1 MASELLAVAGADVQT
16 VGFYLAIAGGAISVI
31 LGGIGSAVGVGLAGR
46 EASGVLSED
55 PDKFGKLLLLV
66 ALPGTQGIYGFLG
79 GFLLFQKLGLLGQAD
94 IVELSVR
101 QGILLLLACL
111 PVAFACLVS
120 GIHQGKVCASGVA
133 MTAKRPEAAVKPL
146 IFGAMVETYAVLG
159 LITTILAL
167 NGINILKAAG

>member
-1 MASELLAVAGADVQT
+1 
-16 VGFYLAIAGGAISVI
+16 VG

-79 GFLLFQKLGLLGQAD
+79 WFLLSLEVGLLGGGVKSLD
-94 IVELSVR
+94 LVT
-101 QGILLLLACL
+101 GLLFFLASL
-111 PVAFACLVS
+111 PVALTCLVS

-133 MTAKRPEAAVKPL
+133 MTAKRPEASVKPL

-159 LITTILAL
+159 LIATILSL
-167 NGINILKAAG
+167 YGVSR